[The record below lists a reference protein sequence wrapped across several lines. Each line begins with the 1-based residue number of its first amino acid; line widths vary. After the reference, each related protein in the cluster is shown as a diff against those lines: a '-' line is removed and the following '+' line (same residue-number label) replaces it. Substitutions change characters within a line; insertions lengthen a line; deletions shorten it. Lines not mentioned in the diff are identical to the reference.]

1 MHLKNYELWARYQ
14 SLVGGSEPLQSYLHK
29 RLAENLNSEAS
40 LGTVTDVAQCVEWVN
55 STFLSVRAARDP
67 RRYLGLPQNASKQL
81 ITKKIEELCVKA
93 MNGLVTSGLITMD
106 EASCIHST
114 DAGRLMS
121 VYYIDVE
128 TMKAIMKIEGT
139 ESLEKLLW
147 LVCESHELADM
158 HLRVDERRSLN
169 ALNRNN
175 AAATIRF
182 PMKGKINTRQMKLN
196 CIIQA
201 VLGCLPIPDPSL
213 NQEAFKIMRIAD
225 RVCKCLIAYVTSG
238 KVIAD
243 NRKCFSSVLNAVIL
257 AKCLSAHIWENSP
270 YLSKQLKG
278 IGPMFSSLLASAG
291 KTTFRLLEE
300 SHPRDLERIMNKSA
314 PAGNDIR
321 KQISLLPKY
330 QLTIVPIDQKSVR
343 IELAMLNQVYLM
355 ENMERLT
362 AGPNH
367 KFYLIVGDSENNLL
381 YYSVFK
387 DKDFLSVYDGCIT
400 CDVTRKQTNEHKL
413 IAHCISSTFV
423 GIDDNSEYV
432 FKDLN
437 PCIGNNH
444 KLICTPRESVLKQTN
459 ITDIF
464 TRKRKSPKQG
474 ITQSNEKKKRDT
486 GVIKQFKNLRE
497 SLGITSKN
505 IKENLQKTAESTNLN
520 EINEKPQSI
529 SSLEIDESNF
539 NDTIEASD
547 TEEQIDDVKI
557 MNILNDIESNK
568 ENTDPLTQKT
578 GNTYKIDSSKAN
590 FKAMSTNDRHVSFNI
605 NKYKRK
611 KTINNLSFIE
621 SIEKKSCQND
631 PLVTESDA
639 GFSRAIRDHLN
650 QFIVNV
656 QHKNTNKIDMHLLLD
671 NDSNHSDAAAEST
684 NVRNTI
690 DKNMLKRDTSPQNT
704 NLIQSTSDSQLVH
717 QKIPIKYKNNNIMDQ
732 LQNDKTKDLAIP
744 EHLISLPN
752 NYNDNSNKI
761 LPSNN
766 DNRIVTQIDPSLP
779 DKQINPFLPIKYCNI
794 KTRNHLENM
803 HEKPVESNINNLI
816 GYNNF
821 LVQPSMLTSQNR
833 DISLHHDTIPAQ
845 NDFNNY
851 QILEIVGPKSID
863 TLNRNDFKYTNTE
876 DNVDVNQYFFSATK
890 INSCTKVLPE
900 RQIHIVGRLK
910 VDFNVMEIK
919 TKGNNS
925 NTDYSEY
932 NNSENDE
939 MNKNIEADE
948 IARTN
953 LDGITGCSNSLNCS
967 PIRTLSNTINN
978 DTKVCYK
985 PTERNTEIEN
995 KHVLA
1000 NNQNTEDGKQ
1010 NKVVNVKDILQKYQR
1025 KCHVRRFFFSQY
1037 TPSQSFKESTTEC
1050 GIRQNLLREPEKDK
1064 KPNRQYKIR
1073 DFDKINIPLP
1083 EALASVITESKIN
1096 SQTCVKD
1103 FNNASNKINE
1113 GTIPLDKEEKENA
1126 IYLTP
1131 AKESFKY
1138 TIDDDLSGSPPT
1150 DITQND
1156 YDLSQTM
1163 LNPKTLLRAV
1173 NDEVIVPPPPEFTD
1187 TYSPT
1192 YDKNDFSNNFN
1203 EYYDP
1208 EDAISEEKI
1217 DYEPNSEG
1225 LKEEWT
1231 LSREDHVSYT
1241 PYEST
1246 SQNLSLSESLTQRTI
1261 KLNKFKFRKN
1271 NNYKFKK

>member
-1 MHLKNYELWARYQ
+1 
-14 SLVGGSEPLQSYLHK
+14 
-29 RLAENLNSEAS
+29 
-40 LGTVTDVAQCVEWVN
+40 
-55 STFLSVRAARDP
+55 
-67 RRYLGLPQNASKQL
+67 
-81 ITKKIEELCVKA
+81 
-93 MNGLVTSGLITMD
+93 
-106 EASCIHST
+106 
-114 DAGRLMS
+114 
-121 VYYIDVE
+121 
-128 TMKAIMKIEGT
+128 
-139 ESLEKLLW
+139 
-147 LVCESHELADM
+147 
-158 HLRVDERRSLN
+158 
-169 ALNRNN
+169 
-175 AAATIRF
+175 
-182 PMKGKINTRQMKLN
+182 
-196 CIIQA
+196 
-201 VLGCLPIPDPSL
+201 
-213 NQEAFKIMRIAD
+213 
-225 RVCKCLIAYVTSG
+225 
-238 KVIAD
+238 
-243 NRKCFSSVLNAVIL
+243 
-257 AKCLSAHIWENSP
+257 
-270 YLSKQLKG
+270 
-278 IGPMFSSLLASAG
+278 
-291 KTTFRLLEE
+291 
-300 SHPRDLERIMNKSA
+300 MNKLYS
-314 PAGNDIR
+314 I
-321 KQISLLPKY
+321 KY
-330 QLTIVPIDQKSVR
+330 FR
-343 IELAMLNQVYLM
+343 
-355 ENMERLT
+355 
-362 AGPNH
+362 
-367 KFYLIVGDSENNLL
+367 
-381 YYSVFK
+381 

-423 GIDDNSEYV
+423 GIDVNSEYV

-437 PCIGNNH
+437 PCIDKSH

-459 ITDIF
+459 ITDTF

-474 ITQSNEKKKRDT
+474 ISQSNEKKKRDT
-486 GVIKQFKNLRE
+486 DVIKQFKNLRE

-505 IKENLQKTAESTNLN
+505 IKENLQKTAESTSLN

-529 SSLEIDESNF
+529 SPLEIDESNF

-547 TEEQIDDVKI
+547 TEEQNEDDKI

-578 GNTYKIDSSKAN
+578 GKTYKLDSSIAN
-590 FKAMSTNDRHVSFNI
+590 FKAMSANDRHVCFNI

-611 KTINNLSFIE
+611 KTSNNSSFIE
-621 SIEKKSCQND
+621 SIENKSCQNE

-639 GFSRAIRDHLN
+639 GFSNAIREHLN

-671 NDSNHSDAAAEST
+671 NDSNHPEAAAEST

-690 DKNMLKRDTSPQNT
+690 DKNMLNGDTSPQNT
-704 NLIQSTSDSQLVH
+704 HLIQSTSDSQLV
-717 QKIPIKYKNNNIMDQ
+717 QQRIPIKYKNNNMMDQ
-732 LQNDKTKDLAIP
+732 LQNDNTKDLAIP
-744 EHLISLPN
+744 EPLISLPN
-752 NYNDNSNKI
+752 NYNDNI

-766 DNRIVTQIDPSLP
+766 DNRIVKQINPSLP
-779 DKQINPFLPIKYCNI
+779 DKQIN
-794 KTRNHLENM
+794 LENM
-803 HEKPVESNINNLI
+803 HEKPVESNINNSI

-821 LVQPSMLTSQNR
+821 LVPIQPSSMLTSQNR
-833 DISLHHDTIPAQ
+833 DISLHHDSIPAQ

-863 TLNRNDFKYTNTE
+863 TLNRNDFKYTKTE

-890 INSCTKVLPE
+890 INSYTKVLPE

-939 MNKNIEADE
+939 INKNIEADDIE
-948 IARTN
+948 RTN
-953 LDGITGCSNSLNCS
+953 LDGITGCTNSLNCS
-967 PIRTLSNTINN
+967 PTRTLSNMINN

-985 PTERNTEIEN
+985 STARNTEIEN
-995 KHVLA
+995 KLVLA
-1000 NNQNTEDGKQ
+1000 NNQNTENGKQ
-1010 NKVVNVKDILQKYQR
+1010 NKVVDVKDILQKYQR
-1025 KCHVRRFFFSQY
+1025 KCHVSQY
-1037 TPSQSFKESTTEC
+1037 TPSQSFKESTTER
-1050 GIRQNLLREPEKDK
+1050 GISQNLLNEPEKDK

-1096 SQTCVKD
+1096 SQTCVKN
-1103 FNNASNKINE
+1103 FNNTSNQINE
-1113 GTIPLDKEEKENA
+1113 ANTIPLDKEEKE
-1126 IYLTP
+1126 IDLTP
-1131 AKESFKY
+1131 TKESFKY
-1138 TIDDDLSGSPPT
+1138 TIDDDLSDSPPT

-1173 NDEVIVPPPPEFTD
+1173 NDEVIVPPPPEFLD

-1231 LSREDHVSYT
+1231 LSREDDISYT

-1246 SQNLSLSESLTQRTI
+1246 SQNLSLSESLTQRTM

>member
-1 MHLKNYELWARYQ
+1 
-14 SLVGGSEPLQSYLHK
+14 
-29 RLAENLNSEAS
+29 
-40 LGTVTDVAQCVEWVN
+40 
-55 STFLSVRAARDP
+55 
-67 RRYLGLPQNASKQL
+67 
-81 ITKKIEELCVKA
+81 
-93 MNGLVTSGLITMD
+93 MNGLATSGLITMD
-106 EASCIHST
+106 EASCIQST
-114 DAGRLMS
+114 YAGRLMS

-128 TMKAIMKIEGT
+128 TMKTIMKIEGT

-169 ALNRNN
+169 ALNRNT

-182 PMKGKINTRQMKLN
+182 PMKGKINSRQMKLN

-238 KVIAD
+238 KVIAE
-243 NRKCFSSVLNAVIL
+243 NINCFSSVLNAVIL
-257 AKCLSAHIWENSP
+257 AKCISAHIWDNSP

-291 KTTFRLLEE
+291 KTTFMLLEE

-314 PAGNDIR
+314 PAGNELR

-330 QLTIVPIDQKSVR
+330 RLTIVPIDQKSVR
-343 IELAMLNQVYLM
+343 IELAILNQVYLM
-355 ENMERLT
+355 ENMEHLT

-423 GIDDNSEYV
+423 GIDDNSEYI

-437 PCIGNNH
+437 PCIDINH

-459 ITDIF
+459 ITDLF

-474 ITQSNEKKKRDT
+474 NTQSNEKKKKDT
-486 GVIKQFKNLRE
+486 DVIKQFKNLRE

-505 IKENLQKTAESTNLN
+505 IKQNLQKTAESTSLNDVN
-520 EINEKPQSI
+520 EIPQSK
-529 SSLEIDESNF
+529 SPLEFNESNF
-539 NDTIEASD
+539 NDTIEVSD
-547 TEEQIDDVKI
+547 TEEHIDDDNKI

-568 ENTDPLTQKT
+568 ENTHPLTQKT
-578 GNTYKIDSSKAN
+578 DNTYKQDSSIAN
-590 FKAMSTNDRHVSFNI
+590 VKAMSANDRHVSFNI

-611 KTINNLSFIE
+611 KTLNNLSFIE
-621 SIEKKSCQND
+621 SIEKKSCQNE
-631 PLVTESDA
+631 PLVTESDG
-639 GFSRAIRDHLN
+639 GFSSAIRDHLN

-656 QHKNTNKIDMHLLLD
+656 QHKDKNKVDMHLLLD
-671 NDSNHSDAAAEST
+671 NDSNLLEAPAEST
-684 NVRNTI
+684 TRSI
-690 DKNMLKRDTSPQNT
+690 DKNILKGDTSPQNT
-704 NLIQSTSDSQLVH
+704 NLIQSTSDSQLAQ
-717 QKIPIKYKNNNIMDQ
+717 QKIPTKYNNNS
-732 LQNDKTKDLAIP
+732 KTKDLAIP
-744 EHLISLPN
+744 GPLTSLTN

-761 LPSNN
+761 VSTNN
-766 DNRIVTQIDPSLP
+766 DNRIFTQINPSLP
-779 DKQINPFLPIKYCNI
+779 DKLINQFSPIEYCNI
-794 KTRNHLENM
+794 KARNDLENI
-803 HEKPVESNINNLI
+803 HVKPTESNLNKSI

-821 LVQPSMLTSQNR
+821 LVPIQPSMLTSQNR
-833 DISLHHDTIPAQ
+833 DISLQHDSIPAQ
-845 NDFNNY
+845 NDMNNY
-851 QILEIVGPKSID
+851 QILEIVEPKSIG
-863 TLNRNDFKYTNTE
+863 TLNRNDFKYTKTE
-876 DNVDVNQYFFSATK
+876 DNVNVNQYFFSATK
-890 INSCTKVLPE
+890 YNSCTKVLPE

-910 VDFNVMEIK
+910 VDYNVMEIK
-919 TKGNNS
+919 TKGNKN

-932 NNSENDE
+932 NDSENDE
-939 MNKNIEADE
+939 INQNI
-948 IARTN
+948 
-953 LDGITGCSNSLNCS
+953 DGISGCSNTLNFL
-967 PIRTLSNTINN
+967 PTRTLSNNINN
-978 DTKVCYK
+978 DTILSN
-985 PTERNTEIEN
+985 ESTEIEN

-1000 NNQNTEDGKQ
+1000 NNQNIANNKQ
-1010 NKVVNVKDILQKYQR
+1010 NKLVDVKDILQKYQR
-1025 KCHVRRFFFSQY
+1025 KCHVSQY
-1037 TPSQSFKESTTEC
+1037 TPSQSFKESANERATS
-1050 GIRQNLLREPEKDK
+1050 QNMLREAGKDK

-1083 EALASVITESKIN
+1083 EALASIINESKIN

-1103 FNNASNKINE
+1103 FNLTSNKMNE
-1113 GTIPLDKEEKENA
+1113 SNTIPSDKEEKENE
-1126 IYLTP
+1126 IDLTP
-1131 AKESFKY
+1131 MKESFKY
-1138 TIDDDLSGSPPT
+1138 TVDDDLSDSPPT

-1173 NDEVIVPPPPEFTD
+1173 NDEVIVPPPPEFMD

-1192 YDKNDFSNNFN
+1192 YDKNDFINNFN
-1203 EYYDP
+1203 EFNDP
-1208 EDAISEEKI
+1208 EAIAEEKN

-1231 LSREDHVSYT
+1231 LSREENIIYT

-1246 SQNLSLSESLTQRTI
+1246 SQNLSLSECLTQRMI

-1271 NNYKFKK
+1271 NNNTLKK